1 MAEIQLKAVPEAT
14 ALRASGAPASAR
26 EGQDADGAFAMLLLD
41 AQYAPSAPAEPH
53 SPVTV
58 NTDAPG
64 GEASVTPADAA
75 LTELLPGIALMLPWM
90 TPAALPGRNSAAAGV
105 AAGVAGSSSGNTAT
119 GVFPGMPVAASA
131 EAPGCAGSPCGA
143 ASTAVTA
150 TLQSGVNRGAA
161 GGNFVANPSA
171 SPTANS
177 ASATNAEAGKIS
189 LAAAAAMPL
198 AQQPAWQL
206 AAGQTRE
213 LPSAGHLSGAAPPGD
228 ALPATGATVAVNI
241 TSGVSA
247 ERASMPVHAE
257 IRAPVTSPAFTE
269 EAAQHVNWMVGNG
282 IEHASIRVT
291 PAEMGPIE
299 IRITLKNDEATI
311 NFAVTRPETSAAIEN
326 ALPRLKEMLEAS
338 GISLGNT
345 SVGEEAFAPR
355 QEDPGRDQRERAG
368 SAPAARF
375 GSRSGVDDEPA
386 LSSTRSNL
394 PAMRLIDLFA

>member
-26 EGQDADGAFAMLLLD
+26 EGQDSDGAFAMLLLD
-41 AQYAPSAPAEPH
+41 AQYVPSAPAEPH

-58 NTDAPG
+58 STDGSG
-64 GEASVTPADAA
+64 GEATVTPADAA
-75 LTELLPGIALMLPWM
+75 LTELFPGIALLLPLM
-90 TPAALPGRNSAAAGV
+90 TPAALPGRNTTAAGV
-105 AAGVAGSSSGNTAT
+105 AAGVAGSSTGNTAA

-150 TLQSGVNRGAA
+150 TLQSGVNIGAA

-189 LAAAAAMPL
+189 LAAAAMPS
-198 AQQPAWQL
+198 AQQPARQL
-206 AAGQTRE
+206 AAVQTRE

-241 TSGVSA
+241 MSGVSA
-247 ERASMPVHAE
+247 ERAPMPVHAE

-299 IRITLKNDEATI
+299 IRIAMKNDEATI

-338 GISLGNT
+338 GISLGDT

-355 QEDPGRDQRERAG
+355 HEDPGRDQRERAG
-368 SAPAARF
+368 SAHAARF